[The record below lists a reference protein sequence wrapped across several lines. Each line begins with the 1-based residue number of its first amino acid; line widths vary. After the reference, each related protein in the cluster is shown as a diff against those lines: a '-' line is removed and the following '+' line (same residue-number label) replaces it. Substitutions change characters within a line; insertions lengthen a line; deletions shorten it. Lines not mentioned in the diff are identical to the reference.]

1 MCRWAAYL
9 GEAVFLEDIVTAP
22 CHSLIAQ
29 SHCAQEAKSPTNGDG
44 FGLAWYGERPEPGLY
59 RDILPAWSDP
69 NLKSLCRQI
78 RSSLFLA
85 HVRASTGG
93 ATSRMNC
100 HPFTAGRWSFM
111 HNGQIGG
118 FETIRR
124 ALENS
129 LSDAVFAQR
138 EGTTDSELFFLLMID
153 EGLSGDAE
161 GAVLRATR
169 RVMDASRRAGFEPA
183 LRLTAALS
191 DGESLHAVRYAT
203 DAHAPTLYTSVFS
216 NGGGRC
222 LMSEP
227 FDRDGGDWQPIP
239 PSSFVT
245 ITRDGMTIRPFAPE
259 PVRLG
264 AGRVDPSLSR
274 QHRGTVPSADLA
286 AQFRSSTACTRV
298 LNSA

>member
-9 GEAVFLEDIVTAP
+9 GEAVFLEDIITAP

-44 FGLAWYGERPEPGLY
+44 FGLAWYGDRPEPGLY

-78 RSSLFLA
+78 KSGLFLA

-100 HPFTAGRWSFM
+100 HPFISGRWSFM

-118 FETIRR
+118 FEKIRR
-124 ALENS
+124 ALENT
-129 LSDAVFAQR
+129 LSDQVFDQR

-153 EGLSGDAE
+153 QGLAADPQ
-161 GAVLRATR
+161 GAVSRATG
-169 RVMDASRRAGFEPA
+169 RVVEASRRAGIEPA
-183 LRLTAALS
+183 LKLTAAFS
-191 DGESLHAVRYAT
+191 DGEALYAVRYAT
-203 DAHAPTLYTSVFS
+203 DDHAPTLYTGAFTKRAGHCIV
-216 NGGGRC
+216 
-222 LMSEP
+222 SEP
-227 FDRDGGDWQPIP
+227 FDRDGGEWQAIP

-245 ITRDGMTIRPFAPE
+245 MTRGGTSIRPFAPA
-259 PVRLG
+259 V
-264 AGRVDPSLSR
+264 ASLALV
-274 QHRGTVPSADLA
+274 G
-286 AQFRSSTACTRV
+286 
-298 LNSA
+298 